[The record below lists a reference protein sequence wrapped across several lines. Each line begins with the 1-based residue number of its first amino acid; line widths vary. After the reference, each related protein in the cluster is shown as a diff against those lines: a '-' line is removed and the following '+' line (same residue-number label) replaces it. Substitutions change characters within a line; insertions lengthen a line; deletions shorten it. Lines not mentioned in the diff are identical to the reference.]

1 MYPGGHCALFTAGMG
16 AAAAGVST
24 ISVARV
30 ATGFMSLHSARVISL
45 RPLCAFR
52 EPGLAPQSTR
62 SRLRLRR
69 RASNLEGTFQGL
81 HKQMPPGP
89 AVVFGPGALL
99 ALLLP
104 ACERSPVSRGKELG
118 VPLAFGQRTV
128 SGCRSLR
135 SSAKH
140 LVSMEQKSCWN
151 VFYRTNFMGSGAS
164 ARRRADCS
172 TGTRSAC
179 SNGRRGRTGASA
191 CRPFRLFNTRDG
203 SLRFILR
210 NRRNRRRPK
219 KFLSSAQHHY
229 QAMFNTQS
237 GNTFVYN
244 TLLESSLPLRLA
256 KLATEVE
263 QQNVAEGG
271 YAST

>member
-1 MYPGGHCALFTAGMG
+1 MG

-30 ATGFMSLHSARVISL
+30 ATGFMSLHSARVINLGHYAAS
-45 RPLCAFR
+45 R

-81 HKQMPPGP
+81 HKQMPPAQPLFLDRGRSS
-89 AVVFGPGALL
+89 
-99 ALLLP
+99 LLLP
-104 ACERSPVSRGKELG
+104 ACEGSPVGGKELG
-118 VPLAFGQRTV
+118 VPLA
-128 SGCRSLR
+128 
-135 SSAKH
+135 
-140 LVSMEQKSCWN
+140 LVNALFRAVVPAFVPQDATLGLDGTEKLLERFLPYQLHGE
-151 VFYRTNFMGSGAS
+151 RPH

-179 SNGRRGRTGASA
+179 CMVAEVERWLRPVDDFDYLIRRWLTPVHFEEPTQST
-191 CRPFRLFNTRDG
+191 P
-203 SLRFILR
+203 
-210 NRRNRRRPK
+210 PK
-219 KFLSSAQHHY
+219 KVFVQRTAPLSSYVQHAIGQHLRLQY
-229 QAMFNTQS
+229 A
-237 GNTFVYN
+237 
-244 TLLESSLPLRLA
+244 LESSLPLRLA

-263 QQNVAEGG
+263 QRNSMAEGS